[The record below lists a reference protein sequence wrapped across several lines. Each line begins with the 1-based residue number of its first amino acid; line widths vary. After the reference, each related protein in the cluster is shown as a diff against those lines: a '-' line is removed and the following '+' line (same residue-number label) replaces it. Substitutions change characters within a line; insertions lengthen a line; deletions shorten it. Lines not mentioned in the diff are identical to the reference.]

1 MSHRKAYEYAEGLLI
16 NTQSNKKNRQLS
28 PYVRKCAT
36 KCVGLQSSAVLRFHH
51 NASSALRQSVI
62 IKSRQKFKNGV
73 SSTCMTLYSSIVLNL
88 LNIKSTY
95 I

>member
-28 PYVRKCAT
+28 PYGRKCAT
-36 KCVGLQSSAVLRFHH
+36 KCVGLPAVLRFHH

-62 IKSRQKFKNGV
+62 P
-73 SSTCMTLYSSIVLNL
+73 TCMTLYSSIALNL
-88 LNIKSTY
+88 LNIKSAY